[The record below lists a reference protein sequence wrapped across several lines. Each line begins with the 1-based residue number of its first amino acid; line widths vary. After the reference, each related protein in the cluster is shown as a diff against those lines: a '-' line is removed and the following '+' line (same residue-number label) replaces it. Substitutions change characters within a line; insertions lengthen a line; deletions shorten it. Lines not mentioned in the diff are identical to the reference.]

1 VSLDSE
7 VLLFHETQG
16 TWKAAHGTDPQ
27 PRKFRKQG
35 PPGSGAETSFA
46 RKPTLSSRSPAAMI
60 SVVDGDEVGDED
72 LGERDVV

>member
-1 VSLDSE
+1 MAAIGVKQSYATRVATL
-7 VLLFHETQG
+7 VETCLWVARASWSQ
-16 TWKAAHGTDPQ
+16 HLQ
-27 PRKFRKQG
+27 SRK
-35 PPGSGAETSFA
+35 A